1 MNEVV
6 DAFVDKCVENL
17 VDNSEDNCVENKQD
31 LASQVPQW
39 IETWSKYVLTQYST
53 ASHMHEDAYAQA
65 LELVQEV
72 LLATTQGD
80 SCIAKQGRNTAVLD
94 TLISDDQTVQTE
106 VAPFVQD
113 DEFVY
118 LYRYWQLEQR
128 LATQVLRL
136 KQQAIQQVDVSAYDD
151 LLSDGHQ
158 RKALVSAAKN
168 AFNIITGGPGTGKTY
183 TLARIIAVLHQAIPD
198 IRIAMAAPTGKAAQR
213 MGEALQ
219 NSLSDPKLHSFGLDQ
234 NLFNPMTLHRLLGLG
249 NQHVPR
255 FNLRQPLPYDVIVVD
270 EASMLD
276 LNLAT
281 MLFEAVPEHC
291 RLILLGDAN
300 QLASVDVGSVL
311 ADLQHV
317 ELLKENR
324 VNLLTTRRFSDDAL
338 IGKMA
343 RFIQQQKHQQL
354 NEEQILQDF
363 ENEVVQATEIQNI
376 VLQNDVQDVIQ
387 LEYLPE
393 KITSAELE
401 SYNQKLSFGF
411 QPYFETLKNYLSKDE
426 NSDEDIEEVVKAF
439 DLYRI
444 LTAVR
449 HGTLGLEQLN
459 REMEKALF
467 ASLPT
472 LSRQGDWYV
481 GRPVMM
487 TYNDYQLGLSN
498 GDIGICFRHRQQAD
512 QFEVY
517 FPSLN
522 KWLPATRLP
531 KSMQTAFV
539 LTIHK
544 SQGSEFTHTAVVL
557 DAAATRLLSQE
568 LIYTAITRAKKVVSL
583 LVDQQAF
590 VQSLMIS
597 TRRMSGL
604 VSKIKLM
611 W

>member
-31 LASQVPQW
+31 LAGQVPQW

-53 ASHMHEDAYAQA
+53 ASHMHEDAHAQA
-65 LELVQEV
+65 LELVQEI

-136 KQQAIQQVDVSAYDD
+136 KKQAIQQVDVSAYDD
-151 LLSDGHQ
+151 LLSDEHQ
-158 RKALVSAAKN
+158 KKALVNAAKN

-467 ASLPT
+467 TSLPT

-498 GDIGICFRHRQQAD
+498 GDIGVCFRHRQQAD

-604 VSKIKLM
+604 VSKIK
-611 W
+611 

>member
-1 MNEVV
+1 M

-136 KQQAIQQVDVSAYDD
+136 KQQAVQQVDVSAYDD
-151 LLSDGHQ
+151 LLSDEHQ
-158 RKALVSAAKN
+158 KKALVSAAKN

-557 DAAATRLLSQE
+557 DAVATRLLSQE

-604 VSKIKLM
+604 VSKIK
-611 W
+611 

>member
-1 MNEVV
+1 M
-6 DAFVDKCVENL
+6 
-17 VDNSEDNCVENKQD
+17 ENKQD
-31 LASQVPQW
+31 LAGQVPQW

-53 ASHMHEDAYAQA
+53 ASHMHEDAHAQA
-65 LELVQEV
+65 LELVQEI

-136 KQQAIQQVDVSAYDD
+136 KKQAIQQVDVSAYDD
-151 LLSDGHQ
+151 LLSDEHQ
-158 RKALVSAAKN
+158 KKALVNAAKN

-467 ASLPT
+467 TSLPT

-498 GDIGICFRHRQQAD
+498 GDIGVCFRHRQQAD

-604 VSKIKLM
+604 VSKIK
-611 W
+611 

>member
-1 MNEVV
+1 M
-6 DAFVDKCVENL
+6 
-17 VDNSEDNCVENKQD
+17 ENKQD

-94 TLISDDQTVQTE
+94 TLISDDQTAQTE

-151 LLSDGHQ
+151 LLTDEHQ
-158 RKALVSAAKN
+158 KKALINAAKN

-426 NSDEDIEEVVKAF
+426 NSDEVIEEVVKAF

-467 ASLPT
+467 TSLPT

-604 VSKIKLM
+604 VSTIK
-611 W
+611 

>member
-65 LELVQEV
+65 LELVQEI

-151 LLSDGHQ
+151 LLSDEHQ
-158 RKALVSAAKN
+158 KKALVSAAKN

-219 NSLSDPKLHSFGLDQ
+219 NSLSDAKLKDFGLVQ

-255 FNLRQPLPYDVIVVD
+255 FNLRQSLPYDVIVVD

-426 NSDEDIEEVVKAF
+426 NSDEDIEGVVKAF

-604 VSKIKLM
+604 VSKIK
-611 W
+611 